1 MRDPEIMFYLRR
13 EQDAFLFGHYGHEG
27 RAVWE
32 TGPPDRFDIDV
43 CDFTTVLN
51 RLMAVGRR
59 RQ

>member
-13 EQDAFLFGHYGHEG
+13 EQDAFLFGNYGHEG

-43 CDFTTVLN
+43 FGFTTVQH
-51 RLMAVGRR
+51 RSTAVGRSE
-59 RQ
+59 Q